1 MDAIISNGI
10 KQQPKVIPHPKLNPR
25 RQAISASHE
34 TVGDGPCHG
43 TAIDLDGKP
52 AMSDCPA
59 PKSQRTKHPL
69 KSCVTSKGQAMV
81 EFIIGLILLIIVA
94 WIPADFGLAFY
105 TSQIAQNA
113 AREGARIAAA
123 DPTLVLGNT
132 TCNMPACYSFGNI
145 FNETAARLPA
155 ALLTGASITVQYPSP
170 ASTGTCNQRVLVRV
184 QGQYNFFF
192 YRVLRLIGGS
202 VPDSVTVNRV
212 TEMRWEHQSGCV
224 GGGTP

>member
-1 MDAIISNGI
+1 MLAWIPVDCAPLHSVFNFYIEALGI
-10 KQQPKVIPHPKLNPR
+10 
-25 RQAISASHE
+25 E
-34 TVGDGPCHG
+34 
-43 TAIDLDGKP
+43 
-52 AMSDCPA
+52 
-59 PKSQRTKHPL
+59 QRTIMRSMNNYTADKPRCII
-69 KSCVTSKGQAMV
+69 KSLRSSLTSNGQAMV
-81 EFIIGLILLIIVA
+81 EFTLAFILLIIIA

-123 DPTLVLGNT
+123 DTNLAAGNT

-155 ALLTGASITVQYPSP
+155 ALLTGASITVQYPAPGS
-170 ASTGTCNQRVLVRV
+170 SGTCNQRVRVRV

-192 YRVLRLIGGS
+192 YRVLRLLGAP
-202 VPDSVTVNRV
+202 VPPSVTVDRS